1 MKTSNLV
8 LALLGLLAMDAAAL
22 KVYNNQQSAILSQQN
37 SYVLGQNGE
46 ENRDVKTDGDDD
58 FFGEKEVSDVS
69 DDDFQVDAQFGNYL
83 VEEDDIPDIMNSLN
97 NDGDDESEGEQE
109 VDPVSEDSDFS
120 ECSDDSWGSDDDDEF
135 DIRA

>member
-1 MKTSNLV
+1 M
-8 LALLGLLAMDAAAL
+8 
-22 KVYNNQQSAILSQQN
+22 
-37 SYVLGQNGE
+37 GQNGE

-58 FFGEKEVSDVS
+58 FIGEKEVSDVS